1 MILRF
6 LNLFP
11 QYRVIVEA
19 RIHAEDE
26 ARSASRRAERAES
39 RVVELTND
47 LVTTQRKMIDAFS
60 LIQNG
65 HRVFES
71 ADAATPFEPKTVP
84 PVRIQATVLR
94 QRMADKCAAD
104 IRTYFDPEPTAA
116 G

>member
-1 MILRF
+1 MISWF

-11 QYRVIVEA
+11 QYRAIVEA

-26 ARSASRRAERAES
+26 TRLATKRAERAEA
-39 RVVELTND
+39 RVLELTND
-47 LVTTQRKMIDAFS
+47 LVGTQRKMIDSFS

-71 ADAATPFEPKTVP
+71 ADAATPFEAKTVP

-94 QRMADKCAAD
+94 QRMTDQCAAD
-104 IRTYFDPEPTAA
+104 IKAYFDPEPTAA